1 MLIKQRDLSRIRS
14 GEVDLAFRRWRRPT
28 VKTGGSL
35 TTAAGVLAI
44 DSVTPVTESAITAAD
59 ARRAGYADR
68 NALLNVLAQG
78 QGALYR
84 IELHYAGRDPR
95 IELREATPDGAELRD
110 LAARLARLDRASSTG
125 PWTRPTLA
133 LIRDRPAVRA
143 GDLAASIGVERD
155 AFKRNVRKLKSLGLT
170 ESLETGYRLSPRG
183 EALLAHLGTS

>member
-1 MLIKQRDLSRIRS
+1 MLIKQQDLSRIRS

-35 TTAAGVLAI
+35 TTATGVLAI
-44 DSVTPVTESAITAAD
+44 DSVTPVTESAITAVD

-68 NALLNVLAQG
+68 NALLNALARG

-95 IELREATPDGAELRD
+95 LELREATPDGAELKD
-110 LAARLARLDRASSTG
+110 LAARLARLDRASNTG
-125 PWTRPTLA
+125 PWTRPALA

-155 AFKRNVRKLKSLGLT
+155 AFKRNVRKLKGLGLT

-183 EALLAHLGTS
+183 EALLAHLDTV

>member
-125 PWTRPTLA
+125 PWTRRTLA

-183 EALLAHLGTS
+183 EALLAHQGTS